1 MIQQKG
7 RRWGRGS
14 ACLSHWPDLG
24 QMATSTWMVTKEKD
38 ADSGSQVSQPTVS
51 DTECAME
58 ETKQDRGREGSW
70 FGEGT
75 FEQKAD
81 D

>member
-1 MIQQKG
+1 
-7 RRWGRGS
+7 
-14 ACLSHWPDLG
+14 
-24 QMATSTWMVTKEKD
+24 MATSTWMVTKEKD

-58 ETKQDRGREGSW
+58 ETKQDHGREGSW

>member
-1 MIQQKG
+1 
-7 RRWGRGS
+7 
-14 ACLSHWPDLG
+14 
-24 QMATSTWMVTKEKD
+24 MATSTWMVTKEKD

-51 DTECAME
+51 DTVCAME